1 MPNFRKIAMLTLG
14 ILAGNWVVDQWVI
27 RSEANPNGF
36 VDFSP
41 GFGTDDVVRAGVVAT
56 TAIVVTRFVK

>member
-36 VDFSP
+36 VSGLSVAKRIQMASCISP
-41 GFGTDDVVRAGVVAT
+41 LASVPM
-56 TAIVVTRFVK
+56 IS